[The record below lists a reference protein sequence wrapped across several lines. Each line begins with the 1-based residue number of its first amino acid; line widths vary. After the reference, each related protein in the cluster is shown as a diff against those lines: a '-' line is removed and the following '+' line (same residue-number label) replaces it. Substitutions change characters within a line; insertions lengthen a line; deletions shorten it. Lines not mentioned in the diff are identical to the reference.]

1 MQVQPLRVGTHT
13 QGQPMQDLVAILRR
27 RNDGLFAKLEAER
40 DRNVKLEAQ
49 RNGLVIANR
58 QLQMQHEEDLKQ
70 LRIYAIEYERIA
82 TRAKMVEGALNT
94 AHRRNTPR
102 GFTLDSDD
110 EQTPQVP
117 LQLDHV
123 RRKE

>member
-1 MQVQPLRVGTHT
+1 
-13 QGQPMQDLVAILRR
+13 MQDPLIQVLRR
-27 RNDGLFAKLEAER
+27 RNDGLLEKLEAER

-70 LRIYAIEYERIA
+70 LRVYAGEYERIA
-82 TRAKMVEGALNT
+82 VRAKMVEGALNT
-94 AHRRNTPR
+94 AHRRNTPH
-102 GFTLDSDD
+102 GFALDSDD

-117 LQLDHV
+117 AVPL
-123 RRKE
+123 R